1 MLVRALRISH
11 RLSTWSPMGMVPPLH
26 FHFRAFYKGE
36 EGRREFEAWNE
47 KQRRDI
53 SDKAP

>member
-1 MLVRALRISH
+1 
-11 RLSTWSPMGMVPPLH
+11 MGMVPPLH

-53 SDKAP
+53 PDKAP